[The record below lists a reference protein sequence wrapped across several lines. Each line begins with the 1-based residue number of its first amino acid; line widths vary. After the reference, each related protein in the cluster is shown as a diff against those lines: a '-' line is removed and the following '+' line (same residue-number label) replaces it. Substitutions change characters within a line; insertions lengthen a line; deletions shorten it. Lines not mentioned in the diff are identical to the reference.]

1 MGILITRFN
10 SVQPYMAQQV
20 SWIYQQIEFMIDL
33 PTPLFLCIYQS
44 KLDEISFLLFLL
56 LRFFLQSAYSTILS
70 PASS

>member
-20 SWIYQQIEFMIDL
+20 SWIYQEIEFMIDL
-33 PTPLFLCIYQS
+33 PTLLFLCIYQS

-56 LRFFLQSAYSTILS
+56 LRFFSVGILNYLI
-70 PASS
+70 SS